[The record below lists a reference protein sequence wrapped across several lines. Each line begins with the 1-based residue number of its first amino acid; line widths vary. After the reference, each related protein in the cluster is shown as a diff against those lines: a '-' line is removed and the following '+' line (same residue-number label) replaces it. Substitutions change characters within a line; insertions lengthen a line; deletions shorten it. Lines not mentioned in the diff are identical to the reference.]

1 MKSGV
6 PVKPMNEAMV
16 LLEYLSQGRARA
28 GAWRL
33 LIGDAIAD
41 KSAPDL
47 VVQILTVGHDNE
59 REVPRHHAS
68 HFFRKERHRVGLAAP
83 LGVPEHAEP
92 AEVRVRSSYQEQK
105 VVRVVFGK
113 ELSGIFH
120 RADASLRR

>member
-33 LIGDAIAD
+33 LIGDATAD

-47 VVQILTVGHDNE
+47 VVQILAVGHDDE
-59 REVPRHHAS
+59 CEIPRHHAS
-68 HFFRKERHRVGLAAP
+68 DFLRKERHRVGLAAP
-83 LGVPEHAEP
+83 LSVPEHTES
-92 AEVRVRSSYQEQK
+92 AEVRM
-105 VVRVVFGK
+105 G
-113 ELSGIFH
+113 
-120 RADASLRR
+120 SLHQG